1 MSITEWRRERRR
13 SKHLA
18 HCCHLYWLHSSEH
31 EILLSAVYIRTINM
45 SSLRNAVKRV
55 THKERAQPQSRSKL
69 GILEKKKDYKK
80 RAIDYHRKEDRI
92 NAAKQKASMRNPDEF
107 YFGMHNAQVS
117 DGHHRKTEAARQKEF
132 EAKIGHDT
140 VRIMKDQDLSYV
152 RMQKQ
157 RDAKKIERLQS
168 NLHHID
174 GGNVSSSSKKR
185 KHTIFVDSTKDAEE
199 FDVAKHFDTLPE
211 LAGRTFNRP
220 RIESLKK
227 AALECSSG
235 GRMAAQD
242 DDDAENPPPTTRE
255 LARTAKEAKKMA
267 KKAAKARVSAYA
279 EVEARSKRVA
289 AMERA
294 EAHLVTEKMLA
305 AKGRKRKIQA
315 AENGKPAVY
324 KWRRK
329 RLG

>member
-1 MSITEWRRERRR
+1 VGEDGVQGGGQSI
-13 SKHLA
+13 A
-18 HCCHLYWLHSSEH
+18 HCCHLYPA
-31 EILLSAVYIRTINM
+31 LSALHIHTINM

-92 NAAKQKASMRNPDEF
+92 NAAKEKASMRNPDEF

-117 DGHHRKTEAARQKEF
+117 EGHHRKTEAARQKEF
-132 EAKIGHDT
+132 DAKIGHDT

-174 GGNVSSSSKKR
+174 GENVSKKR

-227 AALECSSG
+227 AAL
-235 GRMAAQD
+235 AAQD
-242 DDDAENPPPTTRE
+242 DDDNVIPAEHPPPTTRE
-255 LARTAKEAKKMA
+255 LARTAKEARKMA

-279 EVEARSKRVA
+279 EVEARSQRVV